1 MTITSTIIGVLVLAY
16 LLGSIPFGLLFSRMG
31 GLGDIRETG
40 SGNIGATNVLRSG
53 NKLLAALTLLAD
65 AAKGSAAIFIAL
77 EFAGFPAAY
86 WAGLAALLGHIFPV
100 WLGFKGGK
108 GVAVFIGTS
117 IVLSPLPGL
126 SMLSV
131 WLLVALISRRSS
143 LAALIATL
151 SVPLIWPSLAKF
163 MVLWWSAFRLASFT
177 GRIARIFPVCEKDR
191 NRASAS
197 LRKIFQTLK
206 KKKKKQ

>member
-77 EFAGFPAAY
+77 EFAGFPTAY

-108 GVAVFIGTS
+108 GVAVFIGAS

-151 SVPLIWPSLAKF
+151 SVPPYMFVLGEVYGA
-163 MVLWWSAFRLASFT
+163 MVVGVQVGVIYWAHRENISR
-177 GRIARIFPVCEKDR
+177 
-191 NRASAS
+191 
-197 LRKIFQTLK
+197 LRKGQEPRIGQSA
-206 KKKKKQ
+206 

>member
-1 MTITSTIIGVLVLAY
+1 MTDISTIVVIMILAY
-16 LLGSIPFGLLFSRMG
+16 LLGSIPFGLLFSRIA
-31 GLGDIRETG
+31 GLGDIRKTG

-65 AAKGSAAIFIAL
+65 AAKGSAAIFVAL
-77 EFAGFPAAY
+77 EFIGFPAAS

-100 WLGFKGGK
+100 WLSFKGGK
-108 GVAVFIGTS
+108 GVAVFIGMS

-143 LAALIATL
+143 LAALIATV
-151 SVPLIWPSLAKF
+151 SVPLY
-163 MVLWWSAFRLASFT
+163 MVVLGEIYGAVVVGVQVGIIYWAHRENISR
-177 GRIARIFPVCEKDR
+177 
-191 NRASAS
+191 
-197 LRKIFQTLK
+197 LRKGQEPRIGQSA
-206 KKKKKQ
+206 

>member
-1 MTITSTIIGVLVLAY
+1 MTDTSTIIGVLILAY

-53 NKLLAALTLLAD
+53 NKLLAALTLLTD
-65 AAKGSAAIFIAL
+65 AAKGSIAIFIAL
-77 EFAGFPAAY
+77 EFVGFPAAY

-108 GVAVFIGTS
+108 GVAVFIGSS

-143 LAALIATL
+143 LAALVATL
-151 SVPLIWPSLAKF
+151 SVPAYMF
-163 MVLWWSAFRLASFT
+163 VLGEVYGAVVVGVQVGVIYWAHRENISR
-177 GRIARIFPVCEKDR
+177 
-191 NRASAS
+191 
-197 LRKIFQTLK
+197 LRKGQEPRIGQSA
-206 KKKKKQ
+206 

>member
-1 MTITSTIIGVLVLAY
+1 MTIASTVIGVLVLAY
-16 LLGSIPFGLLFSRMG
+16 LLGSIPYGLLFSRMG

-77 EFAGFPAAY
+77 EFAGFPTAY

-108 GVAVFIGTS
+108 GVAVFIGAS

-151 SVPLIWPSLAKF
+151 SVPLYMF
-163 MVLWWSAFRLASFT
+163 VLGEVYGAVVVGVQVGVIYWAHRENISR
-177 GRIARIFPVCEKDR
+177 
-191 NRASAS
+191 
-197 LRKIFQTLK
+197 LRKGQEPRIGQSA
-206 KKKKKQ
+206 

>member
-1 MTITSTIIGVLVLAY
+1 MTITSTIISVLVLAY

-77 EFAGFPAAY
+77 EFAGFPTAY

-117 IVLSPLPGL
+117 MVLSPLPGL

-151 SVPLIWPSLAKF
+151 SVPPYMF
-163 MVLWWSAFRLASFT
+163 VLGEVYGAVVVGVQVGVIYWAHRENISR
-177 GRIARIFPVCEKDR
+177 
-191 NRASAS
+191 
-197 LRKIFQTLK
+197 LRKGQEPRIGQSA
-206 KKKKKQ
+206 

>member
-1 MTITSTIIGVLVLAY
+1 MIDTSTIIGVLVLAY

-31 GLGDIRETG
+31 GIGDIRETG

-53 NKLLAALTLLAD
+53 NKLLAALTLLTD
-65 AAKGSAAIFIAL
+65 AAKGSVAIFIAL
-77 EFAGFPAAY
+77 DLVGFPATY
-86 WAGLAALLGHIFPV
+86 WAGLAALLGHVFPF

-108 GVAVFIGTS
+108 GVAVFIGTG

-143 LAALIATL
+143 LAALVATL
-151 SVPLIWPSLAKF
+151 SVPLYMA
-163 MVLWWSAFRLASFT
+163 VLGEIYGALVVGVQVGVIYWAHRDNISR
-177 GRIARIFPVCEKDR
+177 
-191 NRASAS
+191 
-197 LRKIFQTLK
+197 LRKGQEPRIGQSA
-206 KKKKKQ
+206 

>member
-1 MTITSTIIGVLVLAY
+1 MTDISTIVGVLVLAY

-77 EFAGFPAAY
+77 EFVGFPAAY

-151 SVPLIWPSLAKF
+151 SVPLY
-163 MVLWWSAFRLASFT
+163 MVVLGEIYGAVVVGVQVGVIYWAHRENISR
-177 GRIARIFPVCEKDR
+177 
-191 NRASAS
+191 
-197 LRKIFQTLK
+197 LRKGQEPRIGQSA
-206 KKKKKQ
+206 

>member
-1 MTITSTIIGVLVLAY
+1 MTDISTIIGVLVLAY

-65 AAKGSAAIFIAL
+65 AAKGSVAIFAAL
-77 EFAGFPAAY
+77 EFVGFPAAY

-151 SVPLIWPSLAKF
+151 SVPLYMA
-163 MVLWWSAFRLASFT
+163 VLGEIYGAVTVGVQVVVIYWAHRENISR
-177 GRIARIFPVCEKDR
+177 
-191 NRASAS
+191 
-197 LRKIFQTLK
+197 LRKGQEPRIGQST
-206 KKKKKQ
+206 

>member
-1 MTITSTIIGVLVLAY
+1 MIDISTIVGVLVLAY

-53 NKLLAALTLLAD
+53 KKLLAALTLLTD
-65 AAKGSAAIFIAL
+65 AAKGSVAILIAL
-77 EFAGFPAAY
+77 EFVGFPVAY

-108 GVAVFIGTS
+108 GVAVFIGS
-117 IVLSPLPGL
+117 GIVLSPLPGL

-143 LAALIATL
+143 LAPMAATL
-151 SVPLIWPSLAKF
+151 SVPAYML
-163 MVLWWSAFRLASFT
+163 VLGEVYGAVVVGVQVGVIYWAHRENISRLLKGQEPRIGLSA
-177 GRIARIFPVCEKDR
+177 
-191 NRASAS
+191 
-197 LRKIFQTLK
+197 
-206 KKKKKQ
+206 

>member
-16 LLGSIPFGLLFSRMG
+16 LLGSIPFGLLLSRMG

-53 NKLLAALTLLAD
+53 NKFLAALTLLAD

-77 EFAGFPAAY
+77 EFAGFPTAY
-86 WAGLAALLGHIFPV
+86 WAGLAALLGHVFPV
-100 WLGFKGGK
+100 WLGLKGGK
-108 GVAVFIGTS
+108 GDAVFIGTS

-131 WLLVALISRRSS
+131 WLLVALIGRRSS

-151 SVPLIWPSLAKF
+151 SVPPYMF
-163 MVLWWSAFRLASFT
+163 VLGEVYGAVVVGVQVGVVYWAHRENISR
-177 GRIARIFPVCEKDR
+177 
-191 NRASAS
+191 
-197 LRKIFQTLK
+197 LRKGQEPRIGQSA
-206 KKKKKQ
+206 

>member
-1 MTITSTIIGVLVLAY
+1 MTITSTMIGVLVLAY
-16 LLGSIPFGLLFSRMG
+16 LLGTIPFGLLFSRMG

-77 EFAGFPAAY
+77 EFAGFPTAY

-151 SVPLIWPSLAKF
+151 SVPLYMA
-163 MVLWWSAFRLASFT
+163 VLGEIYGAVAVGVQVGVIYWAHRENIFRLRK
-177 GRIARIFPVCEKDR
+177 GQEPRIGQ
-191 NRASAS
+191 S
-197 LRKIFQTLK
+197 T
-206 KKKKKQ
+206 

>member
-65 AAKGSAAIFIAL
+65 AAKGSVAIFIAL
-77 EFAGFPAAY
+77 EFVGFPAAY

-151 SVPLIWPSLAKF
+151 SVPLYMA
-163 MVLWWSAFRLASFT
+163 VLGEIYGAVVFGVQVGVIYWAHRENISR
-177 GRIARIFPVCEKDR
+177 
-191 NRASAS
+191 
-197 LRKIFQTLK
+197 LRKGQEPRIGQST
-206 KKKKKQ
+206 

>member
-1 MTITSTIIGVLVLAY
+1 MTDTSTIVGVLVLAY

-77 EFAGFPAAY
+77 EFAGFPTAY

-151 SVPLIWPSLAKF
+151 SVPLYMA
-163 MVLWWSAFRLASFT
+163 VLGEIYGAVVVGVQVGVIYWAHRENISR
-177 GRIARIFPVCEKDR
+177 
-191 NRASAS
+191 
-197 LRKIFQTLK
+197 LRKGQEPRIGQST
-206 KKKKKQ
+206 

>member
-1 MTITSTIIGVLVLAY
+1 MTDISTIIGVLVLAY

-65 AAKGSAAIFIAL
+65 AAKGSVAIFAAL
-77 EFAGFPAAY
+77 EFVGFPAAY
-86 WAGLAALLGHIFPV
+86 WAGLAAFLGHIFPV

-126 SMLSV
+126 SMLFV

-151 SVPLIWPSLAKF
+151 SVPLYMA
-163 MVLWWSAFRLASFT
+163 VLGEIYGAVVVGVQVGVIYWAHRENISR
-177 GRIARIFPVCEKDR
+177 
-191 NRASAS
+191 
-197 LRKIFQTLK
+197 LRKGQEPRIGQST
-206 KKKKKQ
+206 

>member
-1 MTITSTIIGVLVLAY
+1 MTIASTIIGVLVLAY

-77 EFAGFPAAY
+77 EFAGFPTAY

-151 SVPLIWPSLAKF
+151 SVPPYMF
-163 MVLWWSAFRLASFT
+163 VLGEVYGAVVVGVQVGVIYWAHRENISR
-177 GRIARIFPVCEKDR
+177 
-191 NRASAS
+191 
-197 LRKIFQTLK
+197 LRKGQEPRIGQSA
-206 KKKKKQ
+206 

>member
-1 MTITSTIIGVLVLAY
+1 MTIASTVIGVLVLAY

-77 EFAGFPAAY
+77 EFAGFPTAY

-108 GVAVFIGTS
+108 GVAVFIGAS

-151 SVPLIWPSLAKF
+151 SVPPYMF
-163 MVLWWSAFRLASFT
+163 VLGEVYGAVVVGVQVGVIYWAHRENISR
-177 GRIARIFPVCEKDR
+177 
-191 NRASAS
+191 
-197 LRKIFQTLK
+197 LRKGQEPRIGQSA
-206 KKKKKQ
+206 

>member
-1 MTITSTIIGVLVLAY
+1 MTDTSTIIGVLVLAY

-53 NKLLAALTLLAD
+53 NKLLAALTLLTD
-65 AAKGSAAIFIAL
+65 AAKGSVAIFIAL
-77 EFAGFPAAY
+77 DLAGFPAAY

-108 GVAVFIGTS
+108 GVAVFIGTG

-131 WLLVALISRRSS
+131 WLLVALIFRRSS
-143 LAALIATL
+143 LAALVATL
-151 SVPLIWPSLAKF
+151 SVPLYMA
-163 MVLWWSAFRLASFT
+163 VLGEIYGAVVVGVQVGVIYWAHRDNISR
-177 GRIARIFPVCEKDR
+177 
-191 NRASAS
+191 
-197 LRKIFQTLK
+197 LRKGQEPRIGQSA
-206 KKKKKQ
+206 

>member
-1 MTITSTIIGVLVLAY
+1 MIDISTIVGVLVLAY

-53 NKLLAALTLLAD
+53 KKLLAALTLLTD
-65 AAKGSAAIFIAL
+65 AAKGSVAIFIAL
-77 EFAGFPAAY
+77 EFVGFPVAY

-108 GVAVFIGTS
+108 GVAVFIGS
-117 IVLSPLPGL
+117 GIVLSPLPGL

-143 LAALIATL
+143 LAAMAATL
-151 SVPLIWPSLAKF
+151 SVPAYML
-163 MVLWWSAFRLASFT
+163 VLGEVYGAVVVGVQVGVIYWAHRENISRLLKGQEPRIGLSA
-177 GRIARIFPVCEKDR
+177 
-191 NRASAS
+191 
-197 LRKIFQTLK
+197 
-206 KKKKKQ
+206 

>member
-1 MTITSTIIGVLVLAY
+1 MTIASTVIGVLVLAY

-77 EFAGFPAAY
+77 EFAGFPTAY

-108 GVAVFIGTS
+108 GVAVFIGAS

-151 SVPLIWPSLAKF
+151 SVPPYMF
-163 MVLWWSAFRLASFT
+163 VLGEVYGAVVVGIQVGVIYWAHRENISR
-177 GRIARIFPVCEKDR
+177 
-191 NRASAS
+191 
-197 LRKIFQTLK
+197 LRKGQEPRIGQSA
-206 KKKKKQ
+206 

>member
-1 MTITSTIIGVLVLAY
+1 MTITSTIIGVLILAY
-16 LLGSIPFGLLFSRMG
+16 FLGSIPFGLLFIRMG

-53 NKLLAALTLLAD
+53 KKLLAALTLLTD
-65 AAKGSAAIFIAL
+65 AAKGSVAILIAL
-77 EFAGFPAAY
+77 EFVGFPVAY

-108 GVAVFIGTS
+108 GVAVFIGS
-117 IVLSPLPGL
+117 GIVLSPLPGL

-143 LAALIATL
+143 LAAMAATL
-151 SVPLIWPSLAKF
+151 SVPAYMLVLGEVYGAV
-163 MVLWWSAFRLASFT
+163 MVGVQVGVIYWAHRENISRLLKGQEPRIGLSA
-177 GRIARIFPVCEKDR
+177 
-191 NRASAS
+191 
-197 LRKIFQTLK
+197 
-206 KKKKKQ
+206 

>member
-1 MTITSTIIGVLVLAY
+1 MTDTITIIGVLVIAY

-53 NKLLAALTLLAD
+53 NKLLAALTLLTD
-65 AAKGSAAIFIAL
+65 AAKGSVAIFIAL
-77 EFAGFPAAY
+77 DLVGFPAAY
-86 WAGLAALLGHIFPV
+86 WAGLAALLGHTFPV

-108 GVAVFIGTS
+108 GVAVFIGTG

-131 WLLVALISRRSS
+131 WLLVALIFRRSS
-143 LAALIATL
+143 LAALVATL
-151 SVPLIWPSLAKF
+151 SVPLYMA
-163 MVLWWSAFRLASFT
+163 VLGEIYGALVVGVQVGVIYWAHRDNISR
-177 GRIARIFPVCEKDR
+177 
-191 NRASAS
+191 
-197 LRKIFQTLK
+197 LRKGQEPRIGQSA
-206 KKKKKQ
+206 

>member
-1 MTITSTIIGVLVLAY
+1 MTITSTIISVLILAY

-65 AAKGSAAIFIAL
+65 AAKGSAVIFIAL
-77 EFAGFPAAY
+77 EFAGFPTAY

-108 GVAVFIGTS
+108 GVAVFIGMS

-143 LAALIATL
+143 LAALIATV
-151 SVPLIWPSLAKF
+151 SVPLY
-163 MVLWWSAFRLASFT
+163 MVVLGEIYGAVVVGVQVGIIYWAHRENISR
-177 GRIARIFPVCEKDR
+177 
-191 NRASAS
+191 
-197 LRKIFQTLK
+197 LRKGQEPRIGQSA
-206 KKKKKQ
+206 

>member
-1 MTITSTIIGVLVLAY
+1 MIDISTIVGVLVLAY

-53 NKLLAALTLLAD
+53 KKLLAALTLLTD
-65 AAKGSAAIFIAL
+65 AAKGSVAILIAL
-77 EFAGFPAAY
+77 EFVGFPVAY

-108 GVAVFIGTS
+108 GVAVFIGS
-117 IVLSPLPGL
+117 GIVLSPLPGL

-143 LAALIATL
+143 LAAMAATL
-151 SVPLIWPSLAKF
+151 SVPAYMLVLGEVYGAV
-163 MVLWWSAFRLASFT
+163 MVGVQVGVIYWAHRENISRLLKGQEPRIGLSA
-177 GRIARIFPVCEKDR
+177 
-191 NRASAS
+191 
-197 LRKIFQTLK
+197 
-206 KKKKKQ
+206 

>member
-77 EFAGFPAAY
+77 EFAGFPTAY

-151 SVPLIWPSLAKF
+151 SVPPYMFVLGEVYGA
-163 MVLWWSAFRLASFT
+163 MVVGVQVGVIYWAHRENISRLQKGQEPRIGQSA
-177 GRIARIFPVCEKDR
+177 
-191 NRASAS
+191 
-197 LRKIFQTLK
+197 
-206 KKKKKQ
+206 

>member
-77 EFAGFPAAY
+77 EFAGFPTAY

-151 SVPLIWPSLAKF
+151 SVPPYMF
-163 MVLWWSAFRLASFT
+163 VLGEIYGAVVVGVQVGVIYWAHRENISR
-177 GRIARIFPVCEKDR
+177 
-191 NRASAS
+191 
-197 LRKIFQTLK
+197 LRKGQEPRIGQSA
-206 KKKKKQ
+206 

>member
-77 EFAGFPAAY
+77 EFAGFPTAY

-108 GVAVFIGTS
+108 GVAVFIGAS

-151 SVPLIWPSLAKF
+151 SVPLYMF
-163 MVLWWSAFRLASFT
+163 VLGEVYGAVVVGVQVGVIYWAHRENISR
-177 GRIARIFPVCEKDR
+177 
-191 NRASAS
+191 
-197 LRKIFQTLK
+197 LRKGQEPRIGQSA
-206 KKKKKQ
+206 

>member
-1 MTITSTIIGVLVLAY
+1 MTDTSTIVGVLVLAY

-65 AAKGSAAIFIAL
+65 AAKGSVAIFIAL
-77 EFAGFPAAY
+77 EFVGFPAAY

-108 GVAVFIGTS
+108 GVAVFIGAS

-143 LAALIATL
+143 LAALIAAL
-151 SVPLIWPSLAKF
+151 SVPLYMA
-163 MVLWWSAFRLASFT
+163 VLGEIYGAVVFGVQVGVIYWAHRENISR
-177 GRIARIFPVCEKDR
+177 
-191 NRASAS
+191 
-197 LRKIFQTLK
+197 LRKGQEPRIGQST
-206 KKKKKQ
+206 

>member
-1 MTITSTIIGVLVLAY
+1 MTITSTIIGVMILAY

-53 NKLLAALTLLAD
+53 KKLLAALTLLTD
-65 AAKGSAAIFIAL
+65 AAKGSVAIFIAL
-77 EFAGFPAAY
+77 EFVGFPVAY

-108 GVAVFIGTS
+108 GVAVFIGS
-117 IVLSPLPGL
+117 GIVLSPLPGL

-143 LAALIATL
+143 LAAMAATL
-151 SVPLIWPSLAKF
+151 SVPAYML
-163 MVLWWSAFRLASFT
+163 VLGEVYGAVVVGVQVGVIYWAHRENISRLLKGKEPRIGLSA
-177 GRIARIFPVCEKDR
+177 
-191 NRASAS
+191 
-197 LRKIFQTLK
+197 
-206 KKKKKQ
+206 

>member
-1 MTITSTIIGVLVLAY
+1 MTLTSTIIGVLVFAY
-16 LLGSIPFGLLFSRMG
+16 LLGSIPFGFLFSRMG

-53 NKLLAALTLLAD
+53 NKFLAALTLLAD

-77 EFAGFPAAY
+77 EFAGFPTAY
-86 WAGLAALLGHIFPV
+86 WAGLAALLGHVFPV

-108 GVAVFIGTS
+108 GVAVFIGAS

-126 SMLSV
+126 SMLPV

-151 SVPLIWPSLAKF
+151 SVPPYMF
-163 MVLWWSAFRLASFT
+163 VLGEVYGAVVVGVQVGVVYWAHRENISR
-177 GRIARIFPVCEKDR
+177 
-191 NRASAS
+191 
-197 LRKIFQTLK
+197 LRKGQEPRIGQSA
-206 KKKKKQ
+206 

>member
-1 MTITSTIIGVLVLAY
+1 MTGISTIVGVLVLAY

-53 NKLLAALTLLAD
+53 KKLLAALTLLTD
-65 AAKGSAAIFIAL
+65 AAKGSVAIFIAL
-77 EFAGFPAAY
+77 EFVGFPVAY

-108 GVAVFIGTS
+108 GVAVFIGS
-117 IVLSPLPGL
+117 GIVLSPLPGL

-143 LAALIATL
+143 LAAMAATL
-151 SVPLIWPSLAKF
+151 SVPAYML
-163 MVLWWSAFRLASFT
+163 VLGEVYGAVVVGVQVGVIYWAHRENISRLLKGQEPRIGLSA
-177 GRIARIFPVCEKDR
+177 
-191 NRASAS
+191 
-197 LRKIFQTLK
+197 
-206 KKKKKQ
+206 

>member
-1 MTITSTIIGVLVLAY
+1 MTDTSTIIGVLVLAY

-53 NKLLAALTLLAD
+53 NKLLAALTLLTD
-65 AAKGSAAIFIAL
+65 AAKGSVAIFVAL
-77 EFAGFPAAY
+77 DLVGFPAAY

-108 GVAVFIGTS
+108 GVAVFIGTG

-131 WLLVALISRRSS
+131 WLLVALIFRRSS
-143 LAALIATL
+143 LAALVATI
-151 SVPLIWPSLAKF
+151 SVPLYMA
-163 MVLWWSAFRLASFT
+163 VLGEIYGAVVVGVQVGVIYWAHRDNISR
-177 GRIARIFPVCEKDR
+177 
-191 NRASAS
+191 
-197 LRKIFQTLK
+197 LRKGQEPRIGQSA
-206 KKKKKQ
+206 

>member
-1 MTITSTIIGVLVLAY
+1 MTLTSTIIGVLVFAY

-53 NKLLAALTLLAD
+53 NKLLAALTLLTD
-65 AAKGSAAIFIAL
+65 AAKGSVAIFIAL
-77 EFAGFPAAY
+77 DLVGFPASY
-86 WAGLAALLGHIFPV
+86 WAGLAALLGHTFPV

-108 GVAVFIGTS
+108 GVAVFIGTG

-131 WLLVALISRRSS
+131 WLLVALIFRRSS
-143 LAALIATL
+143 LAALVATL
-151 SVPLIWPSLAKF
+151 SVPLYMA
-163 MVLWWSAFRLASFT
+163 VLGEIYGALVVGVQVGVIYWAHRDNISR
-177 GRIARIFPVCEKDR
+177 
-191 NRASAS
+191 
-197 LRKIFQTLK
+197 LRKGQEPRIGQSA
-206 KKKKKQ
+206 

>member
-1 MTITSTIIGVLVLAY
+1 MTDISTIVGVLVLAY

-65 AAKGSAAIFIAL
+65 AAKGSVAIFIAL
-77 EFAGFPAAY
+77 EFVGFPAAY

-151 SVPLIWPSLAKF
+151 SVPLYMA
-163 MVLWWSAFRLASFT
+163 VLGEIYGAVVVGVQVGVIYWAHRENISR
-177 GRIARIFPVCEKDR
+177 
-191 NRASAS
+191 
-197 LRKIFQTLK
+197 LRKGQEPRIGQST
-206 KKKKKQ
+206 